1 MLAST
6 GNSLPPVSDRT
17 LLIDDS
23 LLGSKIL
30 APFCRQAVKSI
41 GVERMIEAEEA
52 RLKAEIDGIVENIKT
67 TMQKIESVIPTDDS
81 PEAPDGEDSAGNR
94 FLPA

>member
-1 MLAST
+1 
-6 GNSLPPVSDRT
+6 
-17 LLIDDS
+17 
-23 LLGSKIL
+23 
-30 APFCRQAVKSI
+30 
-41 GVERMIEAEEA
+41 MIEAEEA